1 MCLFKYPHWAER
13 NLICL
18 FHSKQTLTSWCQKY
32 PRLPL
37 LPSQHCLQVPSPWK
51 WSPLHEA
58 VIGPVDYL
66 AEKAA
71 WPISRMHLGGF
82 QTDAYASSLS
92 WQEGWEFKDSGGE
105 FMLLWKLNPSQKQH
119 KRVYIKDM
127 TFCLLLESV
136 AWPPESLLPFFKA
149 LATFFVNE
157 WFSLS
162 ELSRVYFIFN
172 NNFQFIC
179 IYCPSQRCALFRKVP
194 SVGITNIFT
203 Y

>member
-1 MCLFKYPHWAER
+1 MCLFKYPHCAER

-71 WPISRMHLGGF
+71 WPISHMHLGDF

-105 FMLLWKLNPSQKQH
+105 FMPLWKLNPSWKRH

-136 AWPPESLLPFFKA
+136 ACCLSLKLWQ
-149 LATFFVNE
+149 L
-157 WFSLS
+157 SLWTGDFHCP
-162 ELSRVYFIFN
+162 ELSGVYFIFN

-179 IYCPSQRCALFRKVP
+179 IYCPSQRCASLFKK
-194 SVGITNIFT
+194 
-203 Y
+203 YHQ